1 MKLKLTV
8 KKLLLKF
15 NFQFFKFL
23 SKYTLRTD
31 NEMYHLEENTSFF

>member
-15 NFQFFKFL
+15 NFQFFGLL

-31 NEMYHLEENTSFF
+31 NKMYYLEKNTSFF